1 MFRFRWLQVLHALG
15 VEFWLLLPLLGLG
28 FWFSSGVLTDRILNR
43 FYKTENYLQ
52 IDNKQD
58 RQSVKRIRA
67 ITVFI
72 NEDNRT
78 STVNVRIGNDV
89 LQSLK
94 FEFPFTAPEQLE
106 DAISREL
113 GLPHDQVRELVVYRR
128 EQY

>member
-28 FWFSSGVLTDRILNR
+28 FWFSSGLLTDRILDR

-72 NEDNRT
+72 NEENET
-78 STVNVRIGNDV
+78 SIVNVRIGNDV

-94 FEFPFTAPEQLE
+94 FEFPLTAPEQLE
-106 DAISREL
+106 AAISREL
-113 GLPHDQVRELVVYRR
+113 GLPRDQVRELVVYRR
-128 EQY
+128 E